1 MTTLE
6 QQIAHFR
13 DYWKVPQ
20 EDIDKLI
27 KLVIANYLESL
38 NKVAKISE
46 DNLIDILEKDYE
58 KYCN

>member
-20 EDIDKLI
+20 EDINKLIELAIVDYCIKLI
-27 KLVIANYLESL
+27 KET
-38 NKVAKISE
+38 K
-46 DNLIDILEKDYE
+46 
-58 KYCN
+58 

>member
-20 EDIDKLI
+20 TDIDKLI
-27 KLVIANYLESL
+27 ELAIVDYLS
-38 NKVAKISE
+38 K
-46 DNLIDILEKDYE
+46 ILEYNE
-58 KYCN
+58 EIN